1 MALREIVPGIF
12 HWTAL
17 HEPIR
22 APVSSYYVQPAGVV
36 LDPKVPDE
44 GLDALPGRPQQV
56 VLTSGHHLRDGQRFA
71 EAFDIPIRASSAAA
85 AHIGDAA
92 AIEPLY
98 DGDVQRT
105 LGLRQRPDVDRRH
118 ARRDLVAVGEGAIA
132 FGDALNRYGE
142 ALSFLPD
149 GLLGD
154 DPQRVKEALRQ
165 ALKGLLTRDFDHLL
179 FAHGDPLVG
188 GGKSALRD
196 FIASPVGEEDFGQ
209 SL

>member
-56 VLTSGHHLRDGQRFA
+56 VLSSGHHLRDGQRFA

-98 DGDVQRT
+98 DGDEVAPGVT
-105 LGLRQRPDVDRRH
+105 AIDVGALSEAEGALH
-118 ARRDLVAVGEGAIA
+118 VAVGEGAIA

>member
-56 VLTSGHHLRDGQRFA
+56 VLSSGHHLRDGQRFA

-92 AIEPLY
+92 AIEPFD
-98 DGDVQRT
+98 DGDEVAPGVT
-105 LGLRQRPDVDRRH
+105 AIDVGALSEAEGALH
-118 ARRDLVAVGEGAIA
+118 VAVGEGAIA